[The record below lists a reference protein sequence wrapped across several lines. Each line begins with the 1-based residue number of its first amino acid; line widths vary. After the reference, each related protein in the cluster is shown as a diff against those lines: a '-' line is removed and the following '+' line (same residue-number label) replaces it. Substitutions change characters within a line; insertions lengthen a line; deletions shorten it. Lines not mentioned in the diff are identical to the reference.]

1 LSISRSA
8 LNAPVRNRTDEEI
21 EFGQKPPISPD
32 FENPAFRPY
41 CCPEADGTD
50 QFQPPMS
57 ENKQGK
63 ILIVDDNEDLLK
75 AAKMFLKRHMVQV
88 DIEKNPEA
96 IPALMSNDNYDVIL
110 LDMNFTK
117 DVSSGSEGYFWLEK
131 ILQIDPSAVVV
142 LITAYG
148 DVQMAVKA
156 IKAGATD
163 FVLKPWENEKLL
175 ATLFSAMRLRESR
188 DEIHTLR
195 IKNQEFNQVQNEK
208 YSDIIGSS
216 PAMQKIFQTID
227 RVAHTDANVL
237 ILGENG
243 TGKEL
248 IARAIH
254 RNSARKNESF
264 VSVDLGSI
272 TETLFESELFGHKKG
287 AFTDAKEDRPGRFE
301 MANGGTLF
309 LDEIGNLSMPLQAKL
324 LTVIQN
330 RRVSRVG
337 ANKETPV
344 DIRLIC
350 ATNMPLY
357 DMVKENRF
365 RQDLLYR
372 INTIEIEIPS
382 LRDRMEDIPLLA
394 NHFLK
399 QYSGKYSK
407 NTSKISEAAMARM
420 HKHPWPGNIRELQHS
435 LERAIILS
443 NSSVLQP
450 EDFNFTV
457 GASKE
462 TDQNLSLDQY
472 NLDEVEKLLIRKVL
486 KKYNGNIT
494 QAASELGLTRSSLYR
509 RLEKHGL

>member
-1 LSISRSA
+1 M
-8 LNAPVRNRTDEEI
+8 D
-21 EFGQKPPISPD
+21 QKH
-32 FENPAFRPY
+32 
-41 CCPEADGTD
+41 
-50 QFQPPMS
+50 
-57 ENKQGK
+57 GK

-75 AAKMFLKRHMVQV
+75 AAKMYLKRHFSQV
-88 DIEKNPEA
+88 DTEKNPEA
-96 IPALMSNDNYDVIL
+96 IPALMTNEDYDVIL

-117 DVSSGSEGYFWLEK
+117 DVSSGSEGYYWLDR
-131 ILQIDPSAVVV
+131 ILKIDPSAVVV

-175 ATLFSAMRLRESR
+175 ATLYSSMKLRQSL
-188 DEIHTLR
+188 DEVETLK
-195 IKNQEFNQVQNEK
+195 IKNQEINQSINERYK
-208 YSDIIGSS
+208 EIIGQSA
-216 PAMQKIFQTID
+216 AMQRIFQTID

-243 TGKEL
+243 TGKEVV
-248 IARAIH
+248 ARAIH
-254 RNSARKNESF
+254 AHSSRKSETF
-264 VSVDLGSI
+264 ATVDLGSI

-287 AFTDAKEDRPGRFE
+287 SFTDAKDDRAGRFE
-301 MANGGTLF
+301 LANNGTLF

-337 ANKETPV
+337 SGKDTPIN
-344 DIRLIC
+344 IRLIC

-357 DMVKENRF
+357 EMVKENRF

-372 INTIEIEIPS
+372 INTIEIEIPP
-382 LRDRMEDIPLLA
+382 LRERLEDIPLLA

-399 QYSGKYSK
+399 QYASRYGKSITK
-407 NTSKISEAAMARM
+407 MSEAAMTRM
-420 HKHPWPGNIRELQHS
+420 SKHPWPGNIRELQHAI
-435 LERAIILS
+435 ERAVILS

-450 EDFNFTV
+450 EDFNFNAPV
-457 GASKE
+457 GKE
-462 TDQNLSLDQY
+462 NDQQLSLDQY

-494 QAASELGLTRSSLYR
+494 QAAAELGLTRSSLYR